1 MADDDALDV
10 EDESAERPAVSVW
23 LVLAALFALA
33 LSVLALTEATGRTA
47 LVSRVQV
54 LLFGPADDNLRIVAV
69 YGTGGEEHSF
79 LRGARMA
86 IDRINDA
93 DGGLF
98 KKRLELVSYGERVH
112 SDETPLESTVAQTLA
127 LSGRIARTKNLLAVV
142 GHQWSDTAVA
152 ASSIYSLNDVLFLA
166 THATAASLTNHD
178 FNTVFALQPDNAT
191 NAEVVANYAMKNG
204 MRRFVVLSDKTD
216 YGKESAAFFTAAI
229 TNAGADLVFR
239 GNLASGRRSIDQ
251 LLMFILDNNL
261 FKRSDFDAFF
271 IVSSSIPETAEFIKR
286 SRDLG
291 LTMPILG
298 MEYLFS
304 ADMEKAVGK
313 EAMKDVIGVSLYDRD
328 NISERARTFVD
339 AFQKA
344 FGTMPDLD
352 AALGYDAVT
361 LVRDAARR
369 AGSRD
374 PDRLSDILKVAR
386 YKKPFVGVTGPLVF
400 DRNGL
405 ITDTQVFI
413 IRHDGTEFRTAAHYE
428 IPTTWDTLGEDSGE
442 TSTESW
448 TSPDEGVRPDEERQD
463 Q

>member
-1 MADDDALDV
+1 MADEDALDR
-10 EDESAERPAVSVW
+10 EEIAERPAVSVW

-33 LSVLALTEATGRTA
+33 LSVLALTEATGRTD

-54 LLFGPADDNLRIVAV
+54 LLFGPPDDNLRIVAV
-69 YGTGGEEHSF
+69 YGSGGEEHSF

-86 IDRINDA
+86 VDRINAAHD
-93 DGGLF
+93 GLF
-98 KKRLELVSYGERVH
+98 DRKLELVSYGERVH

-178 FNTVFALQPDNAT
+178 FNTVFAMQPDNAT
-191 NAEVVANYAMKNG
+191 NAEVVANYALKQG
-204 MRRFVVLSDKTD
+204 IRRFIVLSDKTD

-239 GNLASGRRSIDQ
+239 GNLASGRRSVDQ
-251 LLMFILDNNL
+251 LLMFILDNKL
-261 FKRSDFDAFF
+261 FKRTDFDAFF
-271 IVSSSIPETAEFIKR
+271 VVSSSIPETAEFIKR

-291 LTMPILG
+291 LTVPILG

-304 ADMEKAVGK
+304 EEIEKTVGK
-313 EAMKDVIGVSLYDRD
+313 EAMKDVIGVSLYNRE
-328 NISERARTFVD
+328 NISGRAKTFVD
-339 AFQKA
+339 DFQKA

-361 LVRDAARR
+361 LVRDAAMR
-369 AGSRD
+369 AGSRA

-405 ITDTQVFI
+405 ITDTEVFI
-413 IRHDGTEFRTAAHYE
+413 VRHDGTEFRTAAHYE
-428 IPTTWDTLGEDSGE
+428 IPTKWDTLDQDAGE

-448 TSPDEGVRPDEERQD
+448 SAPNEGVRPDQERRD